1 MLNNQVSKAVR
12 LAIAFGAASTA
23 AFSASSIA
31 AEEGV
36 EKVERIE
43 VTGSR
48 IKRADLE
55 SASPVSIITTEDMK
69 IQGISNISDALQNL
83 TAQSGGLT
91 AAVNNGGN
99 GNATV
104 NLRGMGASRTLVL
117 VNGRRMIASGTGAAS
132 TVDLNAIPFSAVKR
146 IEVLKDGASA
156 VYGSDALAGV
166 VNIIMRD
173 DFEGFELDASYAKTG
188 EGDGEEASISS
199 TFGVSSDKGNVVVN
213 VGFYDR
219 GTVRASDRDYS
230 ACPYSETEGKRF
242 CAGSGN
248 SLGMNGY
255 LDNGD
260 GDQIQFEP
268 GGNGTSSPSG
278 YHPYIGS
285 GEGNDAYNYS
295 AASYLSTP
303 ATRYNVSV
311 LGNYELADDL
321 NFFAE
326 AYYTNRTSTQQLAP
340 APINYTY
347 NVDGRDWLIS
357 QNPEVY
363 PFSGLYD
370 FATPG
375 QDVNL
380 FPLRRMSEMGG
391 RVFEQEVNTAQF
403 TTGLEGFIAEQYS
416 WNVFYTYGRN
426 SAVDRSKNYI
436 NVDKMIASVN
446 ENCEGVTV
454 TGTPGNASVTGN
466 DPAAPCINY
475 FGEGSLTQ
483 ADADYLRYTDQGTS
497 GTEMHHIGA
506 SISGDLFELP
516 AGVIGFAFGLEHREE
531 SAFNQPDAFSSSG
544 IGSGNAVQP
553 TSGGYKVDEAYVE
566 FVVPLLT
573 DLPMVQSLDLEA
585 ALRYFDYDTFGSD
598 TTYKLGLTWRM
609 TDEVMLRSVL
619 STAFRAPS
627 VSELY
632 GGQSDSFTNYT
643 DPCTGFGGAGFD
655 SKYQVACAADAAA
668 GSIASDGTFAQ
679 NSGQL
684 RAVVGGNPDLGPET
698 ADTFTVGLVVE
709 PLDGLSFTIDYYD
722 IEVEN
727 VISSV
732 GITTK
737 LDKCYS
743 AGATGGQGGSF
754 PLCGGVVRDG
764 TGNFDGTPS
773 LNQNLSTWNLS
784 GIDFNAEYN
793 FDAAGLAWKAS
804 WEASYISKW
813 EVQEFAGE
821 PLQDYVGVASSSS
834 GSIPEWKHN
843 LGLSVYGDDWSVS
856 YNAMYVNSLVT
867 ESVALFDKDPA
878 DFYAPEAD
886 SFISH
891 TISGSY
897 QLNEHVSL
905 RGGVDNLTDEEP
917 PYYSDY
923 DDANTDTTLY
933 KYVGRNFFVGTTISF

>member
-1 MLNNQVSKAVR
+1 MLNNRISKAVR
-12 LAIAFGAASTA
+12 LAIAFGTASTA
-23 AFSASSIA
+23 VFSASSIA

-36 EKVERIE
+36 DKVECIE

-69 IQGISNISDALQNL
+69 VQGISNISDALQNL

-104 NLRGMGASRTLVL
+104 NLRGMGSSRTLVL
-117 VNGRRMIASGTGAAS
+117 VNGRRMIASGTGASS

-173 DFEGFELDASYAKTG
+173 DFEGFELDASYAETG
-188 EGDGEEASISS
+188 EGDGDEASLSS

-230 ACPYSETEGKRF
+230 ACPYAESGGERF

-248 SLGMNGY
+248 SLGMNAI
-255 LDNGD
+255 LDD
-260 GDQIQFEP
+260 GRRVQFEP
-268 GGNGTSSPSG
+268 GGNGSSTDTG
-278 YHPYIGS
+278 YHTYVGS
-285 GEGNDAYNYS
+285 GEGNDTYNYS
-295 AASYLSTP
+295 SASYLSTP

-311 LGNYELADDL
+311 LGNYELAGNL

-326 AYYTNRTSTQQLAP
+326 AYYTNRTSTQQMAP

-347 NVDGRDWLIS
+347 SVDGRSWVLS
-357 QNPEVY
+357 QNPDVY

-375 QDVNL
+375 DNVDML
-380 FPLRRMSEMGG
+380 PLRRMSEMGG

-403 TTGLEGFIAEQYS
+403 TTGLEGFIADQYA

-426 SAVDRSKNYI
+426 SAIDRSKNYI

-446 ENCEGVTV
+446 ENCEGVSV
-454 TGTPGNASVTGN
+454 TGSSSDYTVTGN
-466 DPAAPCINY
+466 DASAPCINY
-475 FGEGSLTQ
+475 FGEGALSQ
-483 ADADYLRYTDQGTS
+483 SDADYLRYTDQGTS
-497 GTEMHHIGA
+497 GTEMHHLGA
-506 SISGDLFELP
+506 SISGDLFEMP
-516 AGVIGFAFGLEHREE
+516 SGVVGFAFGLEHREE

-566 FVVPLLT
+566 LVVPLLD

-655 SKYQVACAADAAA
+655 SRYQTACASDAAS
-668 GSIASDGTFAQ
+668 GLIPSNGTFAQ

-709 PLDGLSFTIDYYD
+709 PIEGLSFTVDYYD
-722 IEVEN
+722 IEVDN

-743 AGATGGQGGSF
+743 AGEEGGQGGSF
-754 PLCGGVVRDG
+754 ALCEGVVRDA

-773 LNQNLSTWNLS
+773 LDQNLSTWNLS
-784 GIDFNAEYN
+784 GVDFNAQYS
-793 FDAAGLAWKAS
+793 FDAAGLAWRAD

-821 PLQDYVGVASSSS
+821 PIQDYVGVASSGS

-843 LGLSVYGDDWSVS
+843 VSLRAAGDDWTVS
-856 YNAMYVNSLVT
+856 YKVMYVDSLVT
-867 ESVALFDKDPA
+867 ESVALFDGDPA
-878 DFYAPEAD
+878 DYYSPEAD
-886 SFISH
+886 SFVSH
-891 TISGSY
+891 TLSGTY

-905 RGGVDNLTDEEP
+905 RGGIDNLTDEEP

-933 KYVGRNFFVGTTISF
+933 KYIGRNFFVGTTISF